1 MPIFNY
7 KAMTEEGKTVSG
19 EFDAPDKSQLAKDLK
34 SKGLTVIFAREMKQG
49 GGLTMKKLNLI
60 LARVKLREKIIFAR
74 NLGSM
79 IEAGIALS
87 RALEILE
94 RQTKNVKF
102 QDVLHSISDDI
113 KSGGT
118 FSDGLKKYPGVF
130 SPLFIAMVHSG
141 EESGQ
146 LVETLNV
153 VGKQLEQ
160 SYTLRKKI
168 KGAMMY
174 PMIVLFAMLII
185 GILMFIYVV
194 PSLTSTFKE
203 FDLELPM
210 STKIIMGLS
219 DFLVAHTVSAIGLL
233 AGFFAGIW
241 LGLKTKVGKR
251 LSDFFVLHI
260 PMISGIVKQY
270 NSAQTART
278 LSSLFA
284 SGVSV
289 VEALHITEDV
299 LQNSYYKAVLVK
311 AADVVQKGIPLS
323 SVFVENEQ
331 IYPPLVGEMMQV
343 GEETGKLSEM
353 LGKIA
358 VFYEE
363 EVDTITKDLSTIIE
377 PFLMLFIAGGVGFFA
392 ISMISPMYKLTASI

>member
-1 MPIFNY
+1 MPTFNY
-7 KAMTEEGKTVSG
+7 KAIDESGKTVSG
-19 EFDAPDKSQLAKDLK
+19 SFDAPDKSQLAKDLK
-34 SKGLTVIFAREMKQG
+34 SKGLTVIFAREHKEN
-49 GGLTMKKLNLI
+49 GLTMKKLNLI
-60 LARVKLREKIIFAR
+60 LARVKLREKIIFSR
-74 NLGSM
+74 NLSSM
-79 IEAGIALS
+79 IEAGISLS

-94 RQTKNVKF
+94 RQTKNMKF

-113 KSGGT
+113 KGGGT
-118 FSDGLKKYPGVF
+118 LSDGLKKFPNVF
-130 SPLFIAMVHSG
+130 SPLFVAMVHSG

-160 SYTLRKKI
+160 NYTLRKKI

-174 PMIVLFAMLII
+174 PSIVMFAMLII

-203 FDLELPM
+203 FDIELPM

-219 DFLVAHTVSAIGLL
+219 DFLVAHTVSALLILFGL
-233 AGFFAGIW
+233 FAGIYF
-241 LGLKTKVGKR
+241 GLKTKIGQR
-251 LSDFFVLHI
+251 LSDFIVLHI
-260 PMISGIVKQY
+260 PIISGIAKQY

-323 SVFVENEQ
+323 SVFAENEQ
-331 IYPPLVGEMMQV
+331 IYPALVGEMMQV

-363 EVDTITKDLSTIIE
+363 EVDAITKDLSTVIE